1 MRQNGQGCPLV
12 MLFRQ
17 SGQIFLACLI
27 VAQKQRRRFG
37 KGPCE
42 MSVPDL
48 CARGPQAFATRC
60 LRTCAQ
66 ATVRSKVLH
75 AGETFDLVDCVE
87 QHEAEDLANARH
99 GLQQVQG
106 MSVMGFG
113 RLDDREFYVAQQ
125 LIVLR
130 DQCQVDLDGL
140 LDSRVGKA
148 LGDTL
153 TVGLVGNFLAALGQ
167 VRLAVGI
174 LHMG

>member
-1 MRQNGQGCPLV
+1 
-12 MLFRQ
+12 
-17 SGQIFLACLI
+17 
-27 VAQKQRRRFG
+27 
-37 KGPCE
+37 

-75 AGETFDLVDCVE
+75 AGETFDLVDVVE

-99 GLQQVQG
+99 GLQQGQG
-106 MSVMGFG
+106 MSVMVFG
-113 RLDDREFYVAQQ
+113 RLDEREFSVAQQ

-140 LDSRVGKA
+140 VGSRVGKA
-148 LGDTL
+148 LGDPL